1 MTFENTTDDELTQ
14 LWHKQARDMSYLNAA
29 EGESWYKERV
39 AREAC
44 ALKLSKLRIE
54 ISLRGLTLPI
64 ITL

>member
-1 MTFENTTDDELTQ
+1 MTFESITDEGLIT
-14 LWHKQARDMSYLNAA
+14 LYHKQARELSFYQAA